1 MNLDRVCFLYAV
13 NVPYTAVPGTVKASV
28 VRVTDTRW
36 VTHIKRIAD
45 IGMVLMLEVILML
58 FSFFSVS

>member
-1 MNLDRVCFLYAV
+1 M